1 MRMSWG
7 PLLSKSGSWTI
18 AEIYPRLSA
27 SAAAGISATP
37 VTLAAKSML
46 RGGRPVVI
54 GVSTNDGLSGSVGA
68 LAALLQ
74 RKNYYFIPFGQ
85 DDSYKKP
92 CSLKADFAQL
102 PDTLEAALRGVQL
115 QPILL

>member
-1 MRMSWG
+1 MLLFKQDQQLQEGLVDLKTANLSFLRM
-7 PLLSKSGSWTI
+7 
-18 AEIYPRLSA
+18 
-27 SAAAGISATP
+27 
-37 VTLAAKSML
+37 
-46 RGGRPVVI
+46 
-54 GVSTNDGLSGSVGA
+54 
-68 LAALLQ
+68 AALLQ

-92 CSLKADFAQL
+92 CSLKADFTQL

>member
-1 MRMSWG
+1 MKNFTRRGMAL
-7 PLLSKSGSWTI
+7 LLSVLLLCS
-18 AEIYPRLSA
+18 L
-27 SAAAGISATP
+27 
-37 VTLAAKSML
+37 
-46 RGGRPVVI
+46 
-54 GVSTNDGLSGSVGA
+54 SVGA

-92 CSLKADFAQL
+92 CSLKADFTQL

>member
-1 MRMSWG
+1 M
-7 PLLSKSGSWTI
+7 
-18 AEIYPRLSA
+18 
-27 SAAAGISATP
+27 
-37 VTLAAKSML
+37 
-46 RGGRPVVI
+46 VI

-92 CSLKADFAQL
+92 CSLKADFTQL